1 MKSTT
6 EDIHVLEQIFEQF
19 YAVGITG
26 MGGVTRL
33 GYSAEEDE
41 MHRIFREIAE
51 REGFQTYT
59 DEVGN
64 TYAANE
70 ISNREYYLIGS
81 HLDSV
86 VDGGRYD
93 GVAGIIAGL
102 MILKWAKENQLN
114 IPLRVVAFRCEESS
128 NFGRCTIGSGLITKR
143 IGKTEVECLES
154 RDGKSFAEIFK
165 ERGFS
170 MDPAKIANVKQYL
183 ELHIE
188 QGKVLE
194 EYGMSVGIVTD
205 IAGPRRFNVHIHG
218 EAEHSG
224 ATPMNMRSD
233 ALCAASEFI
242 LEVERIGK
250 DESHRGSVATVG
262 VINAKPNVLNVTPG
276 EVTLGI
282 DLRGIEDESL
292 ELMEKRMRE
301 AVTYISAK
309 RHIPFF
315 VEKTS
320 AATPIKLDAGMQ
332 KKLVDCAER
341 LRITYKIMPSGAGHD
356 AMAFAEITKA
366 AMVFIPCC
374 KGVSHNRNEFT
385 SLESI
390 YDGARVIYEY
400 LKREGETY
408 DLSEK
413 RESH

>member
-1 MKSTT
+1 M
-6 EDIHVLEQIFEQF
+6 
-19 YAVGITG
+19 
-26 MGGVTRL
+26 
-33 GYSAEEDE
+33 
-41 MHRIFREIAE
+41 
-51 REGFQTYT
+51 
-59 DEVGN
+59 
-64 TYAANE
+64 
-70 ISNREYYLIGS
+70 
-81 HLDSV
+81 
-86 VDGGRYD
+86 
-93 GVAGIIAGL
+93 
-102 MILKWAKENQLN
+102 
-114 IPLRVVAFRCEESS
+114 
-128 NFGRCTIGSGLITKR
+128 
-143 IGKTEVECLES
+143 
-154 RDGKSFAEIFK
+154 
-165 ERGFS
+165 
-170 MDPAKIANVKQYL
+170 
-183 ELHIE
+183 
-188 QGKVLE
+188 
-194 EYGMSVGIVTD
+194 
-205 IAGPRRFNVHIHG
+205 
-218 EAEHSG
+218 
-224 ATPMNMRSD
+224 
-233 ALCAASEFI
+233 
-242 LEVERIGK
+242 
-250 DESHRGSVATVG
+250 ATVG
-262 VINAKPNVLNVTPG
+262 VIHAKPNVLNVTPG